1 MTTFTTLSWVVL
13 KCASNKKTITIPK
26 MKTEEKW
33 RWRGNE
39 NGIITCILKGR
50 LASDEFV
57 AIACTQI
64 IVLYLSP

>member
-1 MTTFTTLSWVVL
+1 
-13 KCASNKKTITIPK
+13 
-26 MKTEEKW
+26 MKIKE
-33 RWRGNE
+33 NE
-39 NGIITCILKGR
+39 SSIITMCILKGR